1 MFDERELRLIV
12 GCVFREI
19 EFMRA
24 VEACGIPT
32 VIQQGELAALRSK
45 VTQLQE
51 AEQKKKAVEQ
61 KDVEIEK

>member
-24 VEACGIPT
+24 VEACGVPT

-51 AEQKKKAVEQ
+51 AERKKASEQKKATET
-61 KDVEIEK
+61 EK